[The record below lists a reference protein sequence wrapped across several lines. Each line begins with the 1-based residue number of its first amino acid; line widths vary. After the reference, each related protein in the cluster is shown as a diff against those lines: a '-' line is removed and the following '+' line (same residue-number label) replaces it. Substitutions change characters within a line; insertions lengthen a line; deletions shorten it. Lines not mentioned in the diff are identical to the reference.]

1 MIGRALGQYRID
13 ARLGSGG
20 MGVVYRAYDTRLQR
34 TVALKVVRKEPA
46 LPIED
51 DHVLEEARTVSA
63 LNHPNICTVYDVA
76 EIEGETFIAMEY
88 VQGRPL
94 SQVVP
99 PGGLPFEDVVRY
111 AAEVADALAHAH
123 ERGVIHRDLKSA
135 NVVIAA
141 DGRAKVL
148 DFGIARRI
156 QVASTADTSSGRQD
170 PLGGIPGTTAYIAP
184 EVLLGDPA
192 DARSDIWALGV
203 LMFEMASGDMPFTG
217 RNQFD
222 LTSAILRAAPAA
234 LPVHVPVGL
243 RGVILRCLA
252 KDPLQRYQ
260 RASEA
265 RAALEAIQ
273 SGMSP
278 AAEAPATR
286 SRTFLAALAGALVV
300 AVGFGAWRWWP
311 APPPLA
317 DRLINGGRLSQVLP
331 SVMMA
336 SDPSLSPDGK
346 MLTFAAADE
355 AGRIDVYVARVAG
368 GARIRLTNDEDVEAG
383 PRFSADGERVA
394 FGVRQ
399 SGVASPEIRVLPALG
414 GERLASISNAHSP
427 AWARDGRLAYLRQSS
442 SNAPLELVVSGDD
455 GSDARVVLPGDPA
468 YPFLRNPA
476 WSPDGS
482 ELAVVRGTGGI
493 AGEIWL
499 VPASGG
505 SPRKLG
511 DDPVTVHSDWPS
523 YAPDGSGILH
533 ASNRGGAT
541 NIWLYPRD
549 GGAPLRITTGPGADE
564 APTIAGDGTISFV
577 NSRWKN
583 ALETYSLD
591 GGAPRVLAS
600 HMPFIWGPT
609 ISPDGREVAF
619 TRGEVDGS
627 WHVWTVPLAGGTARR
642 LTAGEAGEVY
652 PKYLPNG
659 TGILFHTWNAPRR
672 IGRVARDGGPLEMLS
687 FGGNANDGFA
697 DVSPDGRLIVFTRA
711 EADAER
717 LYVAPAGGGPARL
730 LTRSPGAVGRWS
742 PDGKS
747 IAFAGT
753 RGFRAG
759 IFVIDADGKNER
771 RLTEEGGWPVW
782 WPGKGIAFL
791 VSTVD
796 GAQEIRIVNPLTGSQ
811 TRFDVKYVGSNHPFD
826 ISMPARTLVTSNGVH
841 ISDEIWLLE
850 PRK

>member
-1 MIGRALGQYRID
+1 MIGRTIGQYRID

-34 TVALKVVRKEPA
+34 TVALKVVRKEPS

-63 LNHPNICTVYDVA
+63 LNHPNICTVYEVA

-94 SQVVP
+94 SQMIST
-99 PGGLPFEDVVRY
+99 GGLSFEDVVRY
-111 AAEVADALAHAH
+111 ATEVADALAHAH

-135 NVVIAA
+135 NVAIAA

-156 QVASTADTSSGRQD
+156 QVASSADTSSGRQD
-170 PLGGIPGTTAYIAP
+170 PLGGIPGTTACIAP

-203 LMFEMASGDMPFTG
+203 LMFEMATGEMPFTG

-234 LPVHVPVGL
+234 LPGHVPVGL
-243 RGVILRCLA
+243 RGVIVRCLA

-278 AAEAPATR
+278 AADAPATH
-286 SRTFLAALAGALVV
+286 SRTMLAAIAGALVV
-300 AVGFGAWRWWP
+300 AVAVGAWRWWP
-311 APPPLA
+311 APPPLS
-317 DRLINGGRLSQVLP
+317 DRLTNGGRLSQVLS
-331 SVMMA
+331 SVTIA

-346 MLTFAAADE
+346 MVTFAAEDA
-355 AGRIDVYVARVAG
+355 AGRVDVYVARVAG
-368 GARIRLTNDEDVEAG
+368 GARIRLTNDDDVEAG
-383 PRFSADGERVA
+383 PRFSFDGERVA
-394 FGVRQ
+394 FGVRLP
-399 SGVASPEIRVLPALG
+399 GLTSPEIRVLPALG
-414 GERLASISNAHSP
+414 GERLASISNAHAP
-427 AWARDGRLAYLRQSS
+427 AWSRDDRLAYLRQSS
-442 SNAPLELVVSGDD
+442 ANAALELVVSRED
-455 GSDARVVLPGDPA
+455 GSEAKIVLAGDPT

-476 WSPDGS
+476 WSLDGS

-499 VPASGG
+499 VPVSGG

-511 DDPVTVHSDWPS
+511 DDPATVHSDWPS
-523 YAPDGSGILH
+523 YAPDRSGILH

-549 GGAPLRITTGPGADE
+549 GGAPVRITTGPGADE
-564 APTIAGDGTISFV
+564 APTIAEDGTIAFV

-583 ALETYSLD
+583 ALETYPLD
-591 GGAPRVLAS
+591 GGAPKVLTS

-609 ISPDGREVAF
+609 ISPDGKEVAF

-627 WHVWTVPLAGGTARR
+627 WHVWTVAISGGTPRR
-642 LTAGEAGEVY
+642 VTAGDGGEVY

-659 TGILFHTWNAPRR
+659 SAILFHTWNAPRR
-672 IGRVARDGGPLEMLS
+672 IGRVAREGGPPEMLS
-687 FGGNANDGFA
+687 FSGNANDGFA
-697 DVSPDGRLIVFTRA
+697 DISPDGELVVFTRA

-717 LYVAPAGGGPARL
+717 LYLAPASGGPARL
-730 LTRSPGAVGRWS
+730 LTRSPGAVARWS

-747 IAFAGT
+747 IAFGGT

-771 RLTEEGGWPVW
+771 RITQEGGWPVW

-791 VSTVD
+791 VSTVG
-796 GAQEIRIVNPLTGSQ
+796 GAQEIRIVNPSTGSE
-811 TRFDVKYVGSNHPFD
+811 TGFDVKYVGSNHPFD
-826 ISMPARTLVTSNGVH
+826 ISMAARTLVTSNGVH